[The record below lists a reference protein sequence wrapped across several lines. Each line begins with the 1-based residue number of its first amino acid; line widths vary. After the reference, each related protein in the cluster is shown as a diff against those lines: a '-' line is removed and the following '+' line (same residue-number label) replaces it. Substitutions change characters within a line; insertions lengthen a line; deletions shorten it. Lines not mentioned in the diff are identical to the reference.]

1 MVLSYLC
8 SNEGINLHY
17 QCSDTIM
24 VEQGL
29 SYAAEHQAWS
39 WVRRIGQAEEQRK
52 ERLVNLQTIDM
63 LIERAQRERQSPML
77 YAWEIMENL
86 GDTADTDEVF
96 DTLIG
101 KIRPAVLRDQVIG
114 CRGPDELQID

>member
-1 MVLSYLC
+1 
-8 SNEGINLHY
+8 
-17 QCSDTIM
+17 M

-39 WVRRIGQAEEQRK
+39 RVRRIGQAEEQRT

-77 YAWEIMENL
+77 YAWGIMENL

-101 KIRPAVLRDQVIG
+101 KIPPTVLRDQVIG
-114 CRGPDELQID
+114 RGGPDELQID